1 MAANLVLKWP
11 PVLALLIAGMASIAS
26 AGNIAV
32 YWGQNGGEGSL
43 ADACNSGNYAHLIIA
58 FLSTFGNGQTPALN
72 LAGHCDPVG
81 SPGSCNFLSSQIQG
95 CQSQGIKVLLS
106 LGGGGGNYGLSSTDD
121 ANSVAD
127 YLWDNYL
134 GGSGSSRPLGDAV
147 LDGVD
152 FDIENGN
159 SAHYD
164 DLASALKAK
173 GGSVMLTAAPQCP
186 YPDAS
191 LGPALQTGQFHAV
204 WIQFYNNPGCSSA
217 NGDDTNLVNAWR
229 TWTSGVTAG
238 SFYLGLPASTG
249 AAGSGYIEPGDLTG
263 KVIPDISSI
272 GSYGGI
278 MLWSRFYDVQNNYS
292 GQVKGNV

>member
-1 MAANLVLKWP
+1 MAANLKWP
-11 PVLALLIAGMASIAS
+11 PVLALLLIASMAGVAS

-32 YWGQNGGEGSL
+32 YWGQNGGEGTL
-43 ADACNSGNYAHLIIA
+43 ADACNSGNYAYVILS
-58 FLSTFGNGQTPALN
+58 FLSTFGNGQTPVLN
-72 LAGHCDPVG
+72 LAGHCDPG
-81 SPGSCNFLSSQIQG
+81 SGGCTGLTSDIQT
-95 CQSQGIKVLLS
+95 CQSQNIKVLLS

-134 GGSGSSRPLGDAV
+134 GGSGGSRPLGAAV

-164 DLASALKAK
+164 DLANALKAK
-173 GGSVMLTAAPQCP
+173 GSVTLTAAPQCP

-191 LGPALQTGQFHAV
+191 LGPALQTGLFDNV
-204 WIQFYNNPGCSSA
+204 WIQFYNNPGCSYA
-217 NGDDTNLVNAWR
+217 NGDDTNLVSAWG
-229 TWTSGVTAG
+229 TWTSSVKAG
-238 SFYLGLPASTG
+238 SFYLGLPASKE
-249 AAGSGYIEPGDLTG
+249 AAGSGYIEPSDLTG
-263 KVIPDISSI
+263 TVIPAIQNV

-278 MLWSRFYDVQNNYS
+278 MLWSRFYDVQNNNYS
-292 GQVKGNV
+292 GQVKGSV